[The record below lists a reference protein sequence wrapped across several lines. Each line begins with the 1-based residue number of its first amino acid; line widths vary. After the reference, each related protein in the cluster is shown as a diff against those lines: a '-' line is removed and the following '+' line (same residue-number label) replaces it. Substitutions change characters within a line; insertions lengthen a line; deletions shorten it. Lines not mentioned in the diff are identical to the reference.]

1 MRKLEIAAFNLGS
14 VLVAQQ
20 NGASRV
26 ELCKDMDLGGT
37 TPDADAVALA
47 KEQFFVELYTMIRP
61 RGGDFV
67 YDESEFAQMLQSI
80 LAFKALGVDGFVFGI
95 LNADTTIDIER
106 NKALIAAAAPLP
118 CTFHRAFDE
127 CIDWRKALEDVISC
141 GFTTILSS
149 GGADKAQQGSK
160 RLGTLV
166 SLAGER
172 ISIMPGGGIRAG
184 NLREIMDA
192 TRSRYYHS
200 AAVTSGDTANGNEI
214 QEMIAILEE
223 E

>member
-1 MRKLEIAAFNLGS
+1 MRKLEIAAFNLES

-26 ELCKDMDLGGT
+26 ELCKEMDLGGT

-47 KEQFFVELYTMIRP
+47 KEQFFVELYIMVRP

-67 YDESEFAQMLQSI
+67 YNENEFAQMLQSI
-80 LAFKALGVDGFVFGI
+80 LAFKTLRVDGFVFGI
-95 LNADTTIDIER
+95 LNADNTIDVER

-118 CTFHRAFDE
+118 CTFHRAFDA
-127 CIDWRKALEDVISC
+127 CIDWRKALEDAIDC
-141 GFTTILSS
+141 GFTTILTS
-149 GGADKAQQGSK
+149 GNADSAQRGLD
-160 RLGTLV
+160 RLGSLT

-172 ISIMPGGGIRAG
+172 ICIMPGGGVRAS
-184 NLREIMDA
+184 NLRQIIDA
-192 TRSRYYHS
+192 TQARFYHS

-214 QEMIAILEE
+214 QKMIEILEE
-223 E
+223 G